1 VEILAIT
8 LLNAAAA
15 TSFVLT
21 VLTVLLLLTILGIH
35 QFENRRIR
43 RDATFQKSADPLVRA
58 FLAGAASETETV
70 AELRKDP
77 EATLNLLMQLSPD
90 LETATRSR
98 LRPLIV
104 AFPFVQRELAALK
117 SWRWEARMRGAAR
130 LGYLGDT
137 SVLQSL
143 LVALQD
149 DVLAVRFAAAR
160 SIVALGCSDAV
171 APILSALNM
180 PGGVSHRRAS
190 EVLAGLG
197 PLAADPILSVLKNP
211 AGRES
216 DLAVAARVAEM
227 LQLWQAVPGLLKLL
241 QHANVEVRI
250 SSLRALAAIG
260 DAAAILPISQLVHDP
275 AWEVRNAVM
284 QALGRMCA
292 LEQIPLLLQGLSDPS
307 WWVRFSSAKA
317 LLSTGQP
324 GVDALMDATEHH
336 ADKYGRDMSRQI
348 LQERGFLVAA
358 PEYHR

>member
-1 VEILAIT
+1 MEILGT
-8 LLNAAAA
+8 NLLTAAAA

-21 VLTVLLLLTILGIH
+21 ALSVLLLLIILGIH

-43 RDATFQKSADPLVRA
+43 RGAEFRERADPLVKA
-58 FLAGAASETETV
+58 FLAGTASETETV

-77 EATLNLLMQLSPD
+77 EATLNLLMELSPD

-117 SWRWEARMRGAAR
+117 SWRWEARIRGAAR

-143 LVALQD
+143 MVALQD

-180 PGGVSHRRAS
+180 PGAVIHRRAS

-197 PLAADPILSVLKNP
+197 PLATDPILSLLKKP

-227 LQLWQAVPGLLKLL
+227 LQLTPAVPDLQTLLR
-241 QHANVEVRI
+241 HASVEVRI
-250 SSLRALAAIG
+250 TSLRALAAIG

-275 AWEVRNAVM
+275 AWEVRNTAM

-292 LEQIPLLLQGLSDPS
+292 LKQIPLLLQGLSDPS

-348 LQERGFLVAA
+348 LQERGLLVAA
-358 PEYHR
+358 PEYHP